1 MGEDGDE
8 DSDVAFAFRC
18 AGAESIASPPFA
30 QNAKDGPPATRRA
43 NVVRKMVRGLPIER
57 VSYTEFVSW
66 LRRYE
71 VSAPNARMRLLIER
85 G

>member
-30 QNAKDGPPATRRA
+30 QNAKDGPPATRRHPPSEC
-43 NVVRKMVRGLPIER
+43 RPKDGSRITDKKG
-57 VSYTEFVSW
+57 FVYGIRQ
-66 LRRYE
+66 L
-71 VSAPNARMRLLIER
+71 AQTL
-85 G
+85 